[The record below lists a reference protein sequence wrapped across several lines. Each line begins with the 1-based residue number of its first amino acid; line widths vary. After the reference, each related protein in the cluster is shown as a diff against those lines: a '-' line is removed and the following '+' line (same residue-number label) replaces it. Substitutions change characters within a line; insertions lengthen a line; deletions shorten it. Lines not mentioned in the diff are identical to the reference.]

1 MAIFAA
7 MEKRKLPKP
16 AQIRTSPEIHNR
28 FKVAVQRL
36 ALSRVARIQDKPP
49 TMEATTAALWLW
61 FSGLAPPEA
70 EKFLSAHYPEVE
82 RLMDAE
88 GQEGGSTGDVERK
101 LNPKARPRKSG
112 G

>member
-1 MAIFAA
+1 MAIVSA

-16 AQIRTSPEIHNR
+16 AQIRTSPEIQNR

-36 ALSRVARIQDKPP
+36 ALSRVARINDKPP

-61 FSGLAPPEA
+61 FSRLSPEEA
-70 EKFLSAHYPEVE
+70 EAFLAREYPEVE
-82 RLMDAE
+82 RLMDADE
-88 GQEGGSTGDVERK
+88 PQGEAGAVERRV
-101 LNPKARPRKSG
+101 NPKARPRKSG